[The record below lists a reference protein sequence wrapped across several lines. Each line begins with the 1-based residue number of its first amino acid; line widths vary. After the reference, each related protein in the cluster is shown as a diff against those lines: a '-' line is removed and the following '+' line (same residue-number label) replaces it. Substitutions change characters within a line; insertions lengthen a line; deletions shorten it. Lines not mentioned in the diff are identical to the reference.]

1 MRVLITEYD
10 GAQAVIEANAIRYD
24 TDEQMLVIISNDLAF
39 EADMKKG
46 DAHLYMQEA
55 YRSGSVDLSGFVF
68 EQST

>member
-10 GAQAVIEANAIRYD
+10 GAQAAIEANAIRYS
-24 TDEQMLVIISNDLAF
+24 TDEQKLIIISNELVL

-55 YRSGSVDLSGFVF
+55 YSSGCVDLSGFVF
-68 EQST
+68 EQV